1 MFDFL
6 MSIESTFYAQ
16 IAIFVVL
23 IVYNFHVCRQMPNR
37 LFFGFEIFKNIIL
50 IIIFTYF
57 FLSWSTVVNPS
68 LRSASILGMAI
79 INLFLLWHVIQ
90 NRAKLPY
97 QVALNDCVK
106 DPKNIDKYKSLVIKG
121 KSFYYL
127 RNFWRSLLSG
137 RLPGK
142 YLHDLAS
149 EQIRSDIQT
158 ALNNQG
164 ITKNLVN
171 FKMETAF
178 LRQKLA
184 GDETLPPDFKEM
196 MERAISQFEHPWIE
210 QQVNEFLEV
219 ILVSPEQLFTAE
231 WTSKPDA

>member
-16 IAIFVVL
+16 IAIFIVL
-23 IVYNFHVCRQMPNR
+23 IVYNFHVCRQLPNR

-50 IIIFTYF
+50 IVIFIYF

-68 LRSASILGMAI
+68 LRSASIFGMAI
-79 INLFLLWHVIQ
+79 VNVFLLWRIIQ
-90 NRAKLPY
+90 NRAELPY
-97 QVALNDCVK
+97 QLALNDCVK
-106 DPKNIDKYKSLVIKG
+106 DPKNIHKYKILVSKG
-121 KSFYYL
+121 KSYYYL
-127 RNFWRSLLSG
+127 RNFWRSLFSG
-137 RLPGK
+137 KLPGK

-149 EQIRSDIQT
+149 EQIRSDIQS
-158 ALNNQG
+158 ALNSHG
-164 ITKNLVN
+164 TTKNLVN

-184 GDETLPPDFKEM
+184 ADETLPPDFKEM

>member
-1 MFDFL
+1 MLDFL

-23 IVYNFHVCRQMPNR
+23 IVYNFHVCRQLPNR
-37 LFFGFEIFKNIIL
+37 LFFGFEIFKNVIL
-50 IIIFTYF
+50 IIIFIYF

-68 LRSASILGMAI
+68 LRSASIFGMAI
-79 INLFLLWHVIQ
+79 INLFLLWRVIQ
-90 NRAKLPY
+90 NRAELPY
-97 QVALNDCVK
+97 QIALNDCVK

-121 KSFYYL
+121 KSYYYL
-127 RNFWRSLLSG
+127 RNFWRSLFSG
-137 RLPGK
+137 KLPGK

-158 ALNNQG
+158 ALNSEG
-164 ITKNLVN
+164 ITKKLVN

-184 GDETLPPDFKEM
+184 ADETLPADFKEM
-196 MERAISQFEHPWIE
+196 MEKAISQFDHPWIE
-210 QQVNEFLEV
+210 NQVNEFLEMIV
-219 ILVSPEQLFTAE
+219 VSPEQLFASELAST
-231 WTSKPDA
+231 PDA